1 MHLPAEL
8 RLESFMPHV
17 GSPFQLQVEGGS
29 AVALELAKAAP
40 LSQGVPGG
48 RVPFSLLFLGPEGAG
63 GLPQRTWTLEHAA
76 LGRLDIFL
84 VPLGPVQGRMRYEAV
99 FS

>member
-8 RLESFMPHV
+8 TLETFSAHV
-17 GSPFQLQVEGGS
+17 GTPFLLEGG
-29 AVALELAKAAP
+29 AALELVKVSP

-48 RVPFSLLFLGPEGAG
+48 RTPFSLLFQGPEGPH
-63 GLPQRTWTLEHAA
+63 LPQRTWTLQHAV

-84 VPLGPVQGRMRYEAV
+84 VPLGPVQGRMRYEAI

>member
-1 MHLPAEL
+1 MHLPL
-8 RLESFMPHV
+8 DLSLETFAPHV
-17 GSPFQLQVEGGS
+17 GTHFQLEAPGG
-29 AVALELAKAAP
+29 ALPLELVKVTP

-48 RVPFSLLFLGPEGAG
+48 RQPFSLHFLGPAEG
-63 GLPQRTWTLEHAA
+63 LLVPQRTWTLVHPA

-84 VPLGPVQGRMRYEAV
+84 VPLGPAQGRMRYEAI